1 MMNKLQLFLLLQLI
15 VSIVYSR
22 EKHDLPGFKTDNNII
37 YDICFTRHGEALGI
51 ADNNEIRVYN
61 TKTRDLLNEFKDG
74 HRLQILAIDISK
86 DSSLLVSGGKDST
99 IVIWN
104 FVNGIVI
111 KSLKYQK
118 GIITSLKIS
127 PDGHYLISGGTDDKI
142 FLYDLIRNE
151 IVIVFNEH
159 TDDVT
164 SVAFSPDGK
173 LIAAAGGD
181 NLITLYDVENL
192 KLIASLKEHN
202 SWVRDISF
210 NYDGTNLISCGDDS
224 RIITWNTSD
233 KNNIRKQT
241 DIRSGRNWLLCLA
254 NDPESKSYAFCDI
267 NGKINVY
274 SQFGRYKTR
283 IRVPVSH
290 ILFKPDEGTNFKIF
304 AATRGKG
311 VLMIEGENMKLK

>member
-1 MMNKLQLFLLLQLI
+1 MKKLQLLLLLQLI

-22 EKHDLPGFKTDNNII
+22 EKHDLSGFKTDNNVI

-51 ADNNEIRVYN
+51 ADNNEIKVYN
-61 TKTRDLLNEFKDG
+61 TKTRDLLNAFKNG

-99 IVIWN
+99 IVIWDFIRN
-104 FVNGIVI
+104 TVL

-127 PDGHYLISGGTDDKI
+127 PDGQYLVSGGTDNKI
-142 FLYDLIRNE
+142 YLYDLIRNE
-151 IVIVFNEH
+151 IIMVFNDH

-164 SVAFSPDGK
+164 SIAISPDGK
-173 LIAAAGGD
+173 IMAAAGGD
-181 NLITLYDVENL
+181 NLITFYDIENL
-192 KLIASLKEHN
+192 KLITSLKEHK

-224 RIITWNTSD
+224 RVITWSTSD
-233 KNNIRKQT
+233 KNNIRKQA
-241 DIRSGRNWLLCLA
+241 DLKSGRSWLLCLA

-283 IRVPVSH
+283 IKVPVNH
-290 ILFKPDEGTNFKIF
+290 ILFKPDEGTYFKIV
-304 AATRGKG
+304 AATRGRG
-311 VLMIEGENMKLK
+311 VLLIEGENMKLK